1 MCADFISF
9 VSTFCKDKECHDHIV
24 TICDGEQFNWLT
36 EILGLE
42 NREVSFLLQLSP
54 KTISRYRQKFRTLG
68 NINSE
73 ILGRPYASI
82 SIHPHEELVIM
93 ELVLQNPEKTIVEIL
108 EAIYAET
115 GSTYVCSTLYY
126 YLKRNNITRKKVGM
140 PIICSEKAETR
151 KT

>member
-1 MCADFISF
+1 M
-9 VSTFCKDKECHDHIV
+9 STFCKRRSRMPRPYSDDLRWRAI
-24 TICDGEQFNWLT
+24 WLT

-54 KTISRYRQKFRTLG
+54 KTISRYRQKFRILG

-140 PIICSEKAETR
+140 PIICSGKAEIR